1 MFITLSRQY
10 AAGGSEIA
18 RMVAEDLEWTVVDNA
33 FVDQLSERSGFDAEE
48 VAGLQERVP
57 GFLERLARSSALSL
71 PEQLLSA
78 PEAIEDPAELKL
90 ARITQELV
98 SELGRRDRMVMVGRA
113 AAAVLAREQGAL
125 HVRLVAPEATRLRT
139 AIERLQVPAEEA
151 PTLLAESDRNRE
163 RYHLEYYGRDW
174 NDPANYH
181 IVLNTGLLGY
191 RGSADLI
198 VSRARALG
206 WAPVSA
212 PGAGPGA

>member
-18 RMVAEDLEWTVVDNA
+18 RMVAEELGWTVVDNA
-33 FVDQLSERSGFDAEE
+33 FVDQVSQRSGFDAGD
-48 VAGLQERVP
+48 VAELEERVP

-78 PEAIEDPAELKL
+78 PELIEDPAELKL

-98 SELGRRDRMVMVGRA
+98 SELGRSDRIVMVGRA
-113 AAAVLAREQGAL
+113 AAAVLAREENAL
-125 HVRLVAPEATRLRT
+125 HVRLVAPEATRLRS
-139 AIERLQVPAEEA
+139 AIERLRVPAEEA
-151 PTLLAESDRNRE
+151 PDRLAETDRNRE
-163 RYHLEYYGRDW
+163 RYHREYYGRDW

-181 IVLNTGLLGY
+181 MVLNTDLLGY

-198 VSRARALG
+198 LARARALG
-206 WAPVSA
+206 WQ
-212 PGAGPGA
+212 

>member
-18 RMVAEDLEWTVVDNA
+18 RMVAEELGWTVVDNA
-33 FVDQLSERSGFDAEE
+33 FVDQVSQRSGFDAGD
-48 VAGLQERVP
+48 VAELEERVP

-78 PEAIEDPAELKL
+78 PELIEDPAELKL

-98 SELGRRDRMVMVGRA
+98 SELGRRDRIVMVGRA
-113 AAAVLAREQGAL
+113 AAAVLAREENAL
-125 HVRLVAPEATRLRT
+125 HVRLVAPEATRLRS
-139 AIERLQVPAEEA
+139 AIERLRVPAEEA
-151 PTLLAESDRNRE
+151 PDRLAETDRNRE
-163 RYHLEYYGRDW
+163 RYHREYYGRDW

-181 IVLNTGLLGY
+181 MVLNTDLLGY

-198 VSRARALG
+198 LARARALG
-206 WAPVSA
+206 WQ
-212 PGAGPGA
+212 

>member
-18 RMVAEDLEWTVVDNA
+18 RMVAEELGWTVVDNA
-33 FVDQLSERSGFDAEE
+33 FVDQVSQRSGFDAGD
-48 VAGLQERVP
+48 VAELEERVP

-78 PEAIEDPAELKL
+78 PELIEDPAELKL

-98 SELGRRDRMVMVGRA
+98 SELGRRDRIVMVGRA
-113 AAAVLAREQGAL
+113 AAAVLAREEHAL
-125 HVRLVAPEATRLRT
+125 HVRLVAPEATRLRS
-139 AIERLQVPAEEA
+139 AIERLRVPAEEA
-151 PTLLAESDRNRE
+151 PNRLAETDRNRE
-163 RYHLEYYGRDW
+163 RYHREYYGRDW

-181 IVLNTGLLGY
+181 MVLNTDLLGY

-198 VSRARALG
+198 LARARALG
-206 WAPVSA
+206 WQ
-212 PGAGPGA
+212 

>member
-18 RMVAEDLEWTVVDNA
+18 RMVAEGLGWTVVDNA
-33 FVDQLSERSGFDAEE
+33 FVDQVSQRSGFDAGD
-48 VAGLQERVP
+48 VAELEERVP

-78 PEAIEDPAELKL
+78 PELIEDPAELKL

-98 SELGRRDRMVMVGRA
+98 SELGRRDRIVMVGRA
-113 AAAVLAREQGAL
+113 AAAVLAREEHAL
-125 HVRLVAPEATRLRT
+125 HVRLVAPEATRLRS
-139 AIERLQVPAEEA
+139 AIERLRVPAEEA
-151 PTLLAESDRNRE
+151 PNRLAETDRNRE
-163 RYHLEYYGRDW
+163 RYHREYYRRDW

-181 IVLNTGLLGY
+181 MVLNTDLLGY

-198 VSRARALG
+198 LARARALG
-206 WAPVSA
+206 WQ
-212 PGAGPGA
+212 

>member
-18 RMVAEDLEWTVVDNA
+18 RMVAEDLGWTVVDNA
-33 FVDQLSERSGFDAEE
+33 FVDQVSQRSGFDAGD
-48 VAGLQERVP
+48 VAELEERVP

-78 PEAIEDPAELKL
+78 PELIEDPAELKL

-125 HVRLVAPEATRLRT
+125 HVRLVAPEATRLQS
-139 AIERLQVPAEEA
+139 AVERLHVPAKEA
-151 PTLLAESDRNRE
+151 PALLAETDRNRA
-163 RYHLEYYGRDW
+163 RYHQEYYGRDW

-191 RGSADLI
+191 RGSANLI
-198 VSRARALG
+198 LARAHALG
-206 WAPVSA
+206 WAP
-212 PGAGPGA
+212 AGPGADSPRA

>member
-18 RMVAEDLEWTVVDNA
+18 RIVADDLGWTVVDNA
-33 FVDQLSERSGFDAEE
+33 FIDQVSQRSGFDAGD
-48 VAGLQERVP
+48 VAELEERVP

-78 PEAIEDPAELKL
+78 PELIEDPAELKL

-98 SELGRRDRMVMVGRA
+98 GELGRRDRIVMVGRA
-113 AAAVLAREQGAL
+113 AAAVLAREEHAL
-125 HVRLVAPEATRLRT
+125 HVRLVAPEAARLHS
-139 AIERLQVPAEEA
+139 AVERLQIPTEEA
-151 PTLLAESDRNRE
+151 AGLLAETDRNRE
-163 RYHLEYYGRDW
+163 RYHREYYGRDW

-181 IVLNTGLLGY
+181 MVLNTGLLGY

-198 VSRARALG
+198 LAQARALG
-206 WAPVSA
+206 WQ
-212 PGAGPGA
+212 

>member
-18 RMVAEDLEWTVVDNA
+18 RMVAAALKWTVVDNA
-33 FVDQLSERSGFDAEE
+33 FVDQISERSGFDADE

-98 SELGRRDRMVMVGRA
+98 GELGRRDRMVMVGRA
-113 AAAVLAREQGAL
+113 AAAVLARAEGAL
-125 HVRLVAPEATRLRT
+125 HVRLVAPEATRLQT
-139 AIERLQVPAEEA
+139 ALERLQVPANQA
-151 PTLLAESDRNRE
+151 PALLAESDRNRE
-163 RYHLEYYGRDW
+163 RYHREYYGRDW

-181 IVLNTGLLGY
+181 MVLNTGLLGY
-191 RGSADLI
+191 EGSADLI
-198 VSRARALG
+198 LARARALN
-206 WAPVSA
+206 WAPGSSPPA
-212 PGAGPGA
+212 DPGT

>member
-18 RMVAEDLEWTVVDNA
+18 RMVAEELGWTVVDNA
-33 FVDQLSERSGFDAEE
+33 FVDQVSQRSGFDAGD
-48 VAGLQERVP
+48 VAELEERVP

-78 PEAIEDPAELKL
+78 PELIEDPAELKL

-98 SELGRRDRMVMVGRA
+98 SELGRRDRIVMVGRA
-113 AAAVLAREQGAL
+113 AAAVLAREENAL
-125 HVRLVAPEATRLRT
+125 HVRLVAPEATRLRS
-139 AIERLQVPAEEA
+139 AIERLRVPAEEA
-151 PTLLAESDRNRE
+151 PDRLAETDRNRE
-163 RYHLEYYGRDW
+163 RYHREYYGRDW

-181 IVLNTGLLGY
+181 MVLNTDLLGY

-198 VSRARALG
+198 LARALALG
-206 WAPVSA
+206 WQ
-212 PGAGPGA
+212 

>member
-18 RMVAEDLEWTVVDNA
+18 RMVAEELGWTVVDNA
-33 FVDQLSERSGFDAEE
+33 FVDQVSQRSGFDAGD
-48 VAGLQERVP
+48 VAELEERVP

-78 PEAIEDPAELKL
+78 PELIEDPAELKL

-98 SELGRRDRMVMVGRA
+98 SELGRRDRIVMVGRA
-113 AAAVLAREQGAL
+113 AAAVLAREENAL
-125 HVRLVAPEATRLRT
+125 HVRLVAPEATRLRS
-139 AIERLQVPAEEA
+139 AIERLRVPAEEA
-151 PTLLAESDRNRE
+151 PNRLAETDRNRE
-163 RYHLEYYGRDW
+163 RYHREYYGRDW

-181 IVLNTGLLGY
+181 MVLNTDLLGY

-198 VSRARALG
+198 LARARALG
-206 WAPVSA
+206 WQ
-212 PGAGPGA
+212 